1 MRSVFNVL
9 ALLAAFSPLH
19 DVQAAPYTGLSVLE
33 SLNGIPHGWVQGDS
47 VPASTRL
54 RFRIAVKQENAYHF
68 EQHVLDISTPDHPKY
83 GQHMS
88 REELK
93 AMLRPSID
101 ASESITG
108 WLEAE
113 GVPSADIEDDG
124 DWINFYV
131 PATEAERIMNTKS
144 VNHCQRLAP
153 GSGMSIRLK

>member
-1 MRSVFNVL
+1 MRSIAYIVG
-9 ALLAAFSPLH
+9 LLSIVSPICN
-19 DVQAAPYTGLSVLE
+19 VQAAPRVGLSVLE
-33 SLNGIPHGWVQGDS
+33 SLPGIPHGWFQGDA
-47 VPASTRL
+47 VPASKRL

-93 AMLRPSID
+93 AMLRPSSD
-101 ASESITG
+101 ASESIIG
-108 WLEAE
+108 WLRAE
-113 GVPSADIEDDG
+113 GVPTTAIEDDG

-144 VNHCQRLAP
+144 VNLQQDTAMIKVLA
-153 GSGMSIRLK
+153 LT